1 MLYRSRSF
9 FINVL
14 CTLFL
19 FYSPMSRSTMES
31 PPVFSKIPTTDRRIY
46 ITPQA
51 SRILKGNQ
59 KMWIDSLGIENIAHT
74 DKTTVQKRA
83 MTEKKAEFIWKLV
96 LLIDKVE
103 QETGRPIS
111 IPYTVVYAQAALE
124 SGWGTSPAARHDQNP
139 FGLRHA
145 DGSSMVFASPLDGL
159 KKYLHTLENQPRHE
173 AFRTKLRETNNPL
186 MLTEKLTSYCNC
198 DGYPEKLNKI
208 IQDNHLTESP
218 G

>member
-1 MLYRSRSF
+1 MWDQYLS
-9 FINVL
+9 
-14 CTLFL
+14 
-19 FYSPMSRSTMES
+19 ME
-31 PPVFSKIPTTDRRIY
+31 TDA
-46 ITPQA
+46 P
-51 SRILKGNQ
+51 
-59 KMWIDSLGIENIAHT
+59 T

-83 MTEKKAEFIWKLV
+83 MTGKKAEFIWKLV
-96 LLIDKVE
+96 LLINKVE

-145 DGSSMVFASPLDGL
+145 DGSSMVFTSPLDGL
-159 KKYLHTLENQPRHE
+159 KSYLHTLENQPRHE
-173 AFRTKLRETNNPL
+173 AFRTKLRETKDPL
-186 MLTEKLTSYCNC
+186 MLTEELASYCNC

-208 IQDNHLTESP
+208 IQDNHFTESP